1 MGSDR
6 ARVSFDRSRQWRAVI
21 AQQGRVS
28 MEADWNEQSAIV
40 AERDQLTA
48 IDVIGP
54 CASPDGGYAVTA
66 IPATGGPAGSIPG
79 DLTVS
84 PGTLYLGGERLE
96 LDTALIYSDQPDW
109 QDAST
114 DPLYTKPAVPE
125 GSAYE
130 LVLLLAAEQEVSA
143 VEDPALADVALGGPD
158 TAQRLRIQQHVVRV
172 PSQQGSC
179 TAAWSALE
187 SEWASKGC
195 QFDAASMRLTS
206 SAGLRVSFPNE
217 PTAPSLC
224 QPVATGGYLGAENQL
239 LRVAI
244 ASVENGVPTI
254 VWGFDDASFIYR
266 VTSAS
271 YDTTSGKTTVELASA
286 PVDSYHYPI
295 AGQVV
300 ELLRDA
306 VELPPNGSIAA
317 ASGFVAELKA
327 GYEPTAG
334 TLVLEGQPPA
344 DYLSE
349 ATSQLYVRVWQ
360 GKVAAPEG
368 VATTLGETGVAIT
381 LSSNGAFH
389 AGDFWRFALRP
400 IEPAIV
406 YPARFLEGAQPP
418 DGPST
423 WACPLALISWVNGTP
438 STSSCVAGF
447 DSLVKLTEEVGGCCT
462 VSVRPSD
469 VDEGAS
475 LGTLIAGYAAKGP
488 ATICLEPGIYTLS
501 GPLVL
506 GSDCDG
512 LTIKACREGVVL
524 AAPSA
529 PGQEFLLGLIAIEEA
544 ASVSLEGLQL
554 QVPLVDF
561 SPAAGAFSGLASQ
574 NVALLDSYANSLAV
588 AIGVSALGASDL
600 SIANCSF
607 QFPDLGQTSV
617 FGAGIYASGEIK
629 GLSLTGSSFA
639 LAPAPTT
646 VPFTGLAQGAST
658 EPPYQLTFGYL
669 HLPTTAPASESTT
682 TPGTGESASAG
693 RAVESASAGRAV
705 ESASAGRAVE
715 SVGAGRA
722 VALKPTA
729 PVASGAIADPGGAAT
744 IADPGTTAIADPDP
758 TVTDTTKI
766 ADPGATAIADPGA
779 TAIADPGATT
789 IADPG
794 GTTSIT
800 EPSGGLTLTKEPIDI
815 NPGGIGPAVP
825 PSTSGSG
832 SAEST
837 VSAVTGD
844 QTASSSSLA
853 LPVLHDVDI
862 ERCVFDGVTLPVLGL
877 AQLGTIR
884 FERNTIRECY
894 GGIWLVSI
902 QDTGAVTL
910 FDQIGVGDS
919 NLWTDFNNAGTTALL
934 DRIYV
939 LALAMGQVLPTTPPT
954 AGSVPHRVIFNPGAL
969 QFKGAQTLLGNIFST
984 VEAGTASGTST
995 SATGAATPG
1004 APAPSA
1010 SAGALATPSVASRID
1025 IAQEGTTG
1033 LEKLT
1038 VAQKFPYVGNILEHL
1053 ETAAQGPPAGPSV
1066 PAGETGEGVLLRLQI
1081 AGNQIDAVVEDSY
1094 SGAGF
1099 VVLDLTSSPGSLLLQ
1114 DNRIRSRSPGG
1125 QTVLVV
1131 QVAEA
1136 AVTGNI
1142 VANEVQ
1148 AVAVTQRPPT
1158 SANPAPAPLASTSV
1172 VLQPTNLLTVPAIA
1186 VTGNV
1191 LVGSV
1196 KLPGRPSSEP
1206 PLPTWEALNT
1216 VAPYSTPTTGGS

>member
-28 MEADWNEQSAIV
+28 MEADWNEQSAII
-40 AERDQLTA
+40 AARDQLTTL
-48 IDVIGP
+48 DVVGP
-54 CASPDGGYAVTA
+54 CGSPDGGYAVTA
-66 IPATGGPAGSIPG
+66 IPASGGPSGSIPG

-84 PGTLYLGGERLE
+84 AGTLYLGGERLE
-96 LDTALIYSDQPDW
+96 LDTALAYSDQPDW
-109 QDAST
+109 QNAST

-130 LVLLLAAEQEVSA
+130 LVYLLAAEQEVSA

-158 TAQRLRIQQHVVRV
+158 TAQRLRILQHVVRT

-179 TAAWSALE
+179 MAAWSALE
-187 SEWASKGC
+187 STWVSEGY
-195 QFDAASMRLTS
+195 QFDASSMRLAS

-239 LRVAI
+239 LRVEI
-244 ASVENGVPTI
+244 ASVENGVPII
-254 VWGFDDASFIYR
+254 VWGFDDASFIYK

-271 YDTTSGKTTVELASA
+271 YDEESRKTTVELASA

-306 VELPPNGSIAA
+306 VELSPSGSIAA
-317 ASGFVAELKA
+317 ASGFVTELTA

-334 TLVLEGQPPA
+334 TLVLQGQPPT

-360 GKVAAPEG
+360 GKVAAPAG
-368 VATTLGETGVAIT
+368 VATTLGETGVAVT

-406 YPARFLEGAQPP
+406 YPARYLEGAQPP
-418 DGPST
+418 DGPGT
-423 WACPLALISWVNGTP
+423 WACPLALISWANGTP

-447 DSLVKLTEEVGGCCT
+447 ESLVKLTEEVGGCCT

-469 VDEGAS
+469 VEEGAS
-475 LGTLIAGYAAKGP
+475 LGTLIAGYAANGP
-488 ATICLEPGIYTLS
+488 TTICLEPGTYTLS

-506 GSDCDG
+506 GSDCEG
-512 LTIKACREGVVL
+512 LTIKGCREGVVL

-544 ASVSLEGLQL
+544 ASVTLEGLQL
-554 QVPLVDF
+554 QVPLVEF

-574 NVALLDSYANSLAV
+574 NVELLDSYANSLAV
-588 AIGVSALGASDL
+588 AIGVSALGASNL

-607 QFPDLGQTSV
+607 EFPDLGQTSV

-629 GLSLTGSSFA
+629 GLSLTESSFS
-639 LAPAPTT
+639 LAAAPTT
-646 VPFTGLAQGAST
+646 VPFTNLAQGTST

-669 HLPTTAPASESTT
+669 HLPTTAPASEST
-682 TPGTGESASAG
+682 GESASAG
-693 RAVESASAGRAV
+693 RAVESASAGRAL
-705 ESASAGRAVE
+705 AF
-715 SVGAGRA
+715 
-722 VALKPTA
+722 KPTT
-729 PVASGAIADPGGAAT
+729 PIGGATTIADPGAAT
-744 IADPGTTAIADPDP
+744 IADPGS
-758 TVTDTTKI
+758 
-766 ADPGATAIADPGA
+766 
-779 TAIADPGATT
+779 ATT

-794 GTTSIT
+794 GTTSIA

-815 NPGGIGPAVP
+815 NPGTGPTVP
-825 PSTSGSG
+825 PPTSGSG

-853 LPVLHDVDI
+853 LPVLHDVAI

-910 FDQIGVGDS
+910 FDEVGVGDS
-919 NLWTDFNNAGTTALL
+919 NLWADFNNAGTTALL

-954 AGSVPHRVIFNPGAL
+954 AGSVPHRVIFNPGVL
-969 QFKGAQTLLGNIFST
+969 QFKGAQTLLGKIFST
-984 VEAGTASGTST
+984 AAAGTASGESASAPSTST
-995 SATGAATPG
+995 SGASTQGTATPG
-1004 APAPSA
+1004 SA
-1010 SAGALATPSVASRID
+1010 ALGAAAGELATPSVASRID

-1053 ETAAQGPPAGPSV
+1053 ETAAQGAPASATIPV
-1066 PAGETGEGVLLRLQI
+1066 GETGEGVLLRLQI
-1081 AGNQIDAVVEDSY
+1081 ADNQIDAVVEDSY
-1094 SGAGF
+1094 SGAGI
-1099 VVLDLTSSPGSLLLQ
+1099 VVLDLTSNPGSLLLH

-1125 QTVLVV
+1125 ETALIV
-1131 QVAEA
+1131 QVSEA
-1136 AVTGNI
+1136 AVSGNI

-1148 AVAVTQRPPT
+1148 AVAAMQQPSTAAG
-1158 SANPAPAPLASTSV
+1158 SAPGSLTSTSL

-1191 LVGSV
+1191 FVGSV
-1196 KLPGRPSSEP
+1196 KLPSRPSEP
-1206 PLPTWEALNT
+1206 PLPTWEVLNT
-1216 VAPYSTPTTGGS
+1216 VAPYSTPTTEGS